1 MGRGSLWNVG
11 INRKLNIKPRRTLKL
26 LVRKFYELIN
36 SYEEKSEE
44 KKCFLVLK
52 YKRCYA
58 QVLEPGVRG
67 I

>member
-1 MGRGSLWNVG
+1 M
-11 INRKLNIKPRRTLKL
+11 
-26 LVRKFYELIN
+26 RKFYELIN